1 MRSTQ
6 GIKSAQ
12 ILPAGKGRSNAE
24 IQTAGVNFEALARVK
39 GLDALVDLR
48 KVTSNDIYAVLQS
61 FGVEAA
67 RRTIV
72 DQIRAVFQVYGI
84 AVDSRHLG
92 LIADY
97 MTHGGGYTPLNRT
110 GIESCN
116 SPLQK
121 MSFETTMNFL
131 HGAVLADEVD
141 HLATPSASIVL
152 GKPPRVGTGAFELLA
167 KLDVDDDEL
176 EPGEKM
182 TS

>member
-121 MSFETTMNFL
+121 MSFETTTHFL
-131 HGAVLADEVD
+131 TQASMLGEADNVRS
-141 HLATPSASIVL
+141 PSAALVL
-152 GKPPRVGTGAFELLA
+152 GKPARCGTGSFALRVPLS
-167 KLDVDDDEL
+167 K
-176 EPGEKM
+176 